1 MHETLVDVLLPL
13 IEIDLSE
20 TKKKVKD
27 KKKSTAVFEIFTLV
41 IHLVRQLCIW
51 LRSPKLRETVSD
63 YFFKKLILP

>member
-13 IEIDLSE
+13 IEINLSE

-27 KKKSTAVFEIFTLV
+27 KKSKTVFEIFTLV